1 MTSMNIPLM
10 LQEHGKATVEDLDRE
25 IRSTTER
32 LAQLCQQ
39 RATVQAHIAL
49 EYAFRPMAD
58 NAEVAHEALG

>member
-39 RATVQAHIAL
+39 RSIVQAHMML
-49 EYAFRPMAD
+49 GYAFGPMGVAE
-58 NAEVAHEALG
+58 EVAHEALG